1 MLASLSRLGNQRAT
15 RGADVACVGSKRPLL
30 RVAQVCMCGDGGG
43 WSFAFTL
50 MPRTGVERHVPT
62 PVLVAMMP
70 CMPRWWLTAPCWQ
83 HATDVYA
90 WQAGS
95 WSSSGPPTSSRT
107 MPHPYRFV
115 FLVVLNSVSSPD
127 TSCRCDVFNLLLVLE
142 PDLNAA
148 GMSCPAVTFGRVC
161 GNQPA

>member
-1 MLASLSRLGNQRAT
+1 
-15 RGADVACVGSKRPLL
+15 
-30 RVAQVCMCGDGGG
+30 MCGDGGG

-50 MPRTGVERHVPT
+50 MPRTGVERHTNSCVGGHAALHAKVVADST
-62 PVLVAMMP
+62 VLVP
-70 CMPRWWLTAPCWQ
+70 
-83 HATDVYA
+83 DVYA

-115 FLVVLNSVSSPD
+115 FLVVLNNVSSPD
-127 TSCRCDVFNLLLVLE
+127 TSCRCDVFSLLLVLE
-142 PDLNAA
+142 PALNAA